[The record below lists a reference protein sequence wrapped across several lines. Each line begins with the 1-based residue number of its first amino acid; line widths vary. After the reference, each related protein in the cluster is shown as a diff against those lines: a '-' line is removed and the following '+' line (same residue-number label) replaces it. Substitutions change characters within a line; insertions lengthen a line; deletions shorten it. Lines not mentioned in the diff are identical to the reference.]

1 MQRPAIS
8 LAALAA
14 LIMVG
19 LALTLVGL
27 AHARGV
33 ARARAIMAAADPP
46 ANVPIGPLPASCAQA
61 PVGPACEEAVVSNLD
76 SARRQLGLGPYD
88 LPNNFT
94 SLAPARQLLVLTN
107 LDRLAYG
114 LAPVAGLNAELDES
128 ALDGV
133 EQLSDPLP
141 PVELLPGTAVWGFTS
156 NWAGTFPNAP
166 AAYYEWMYDDGYG
179 GPNAACTS
187 PGAGGCWGHRQ
198 DVLWPFPEGWLAMGA
213 AAGIDVYGT
222 PGFAMV
228 IAYTRGW
235 QSPAY
240 YYTWDQAAT
249 VASTS
254 KGPSSRCAARRSQRA
269 ARPAQAHGAKT
280 GRGSQAHGAKT
291 ASEPRAHG
299 SKAAAA
305 PRPGAC
311 SDAPASG

>member
-27 AHARGV
+27 AHAPGV
-33 ARARAIMAAADPP
+33 ARAQAIVAADPP
-46 ANVPIGPLPASCAQA
+46 ANRPLGPLPASCAQA
-61 PVGPACEEAVVSNLD
+61 PIGPACEGAVVADLD
-76 SARRQLGLGPYD
+76 SARRQLDLEPYS
-88 LPNNFT
+88 LPNNFMG
-94 SLAPARQLLVLTN
+94 LAPARQLLVLTN

-156 NWAGTFPNAP
+156 NWAGAFPNAP

-179 GPNAACTS
+179 SANAACTS

-198 DVLWPFPEGWLAMGA
+198 DVLWSFPEGWLAMGA
-213 AAGIDVYGT
+213 ATGIDVYGT
-222 PGFAMV
+222 PGFAIV
-228 IAYTRGW
+228 IAYTHGSR
-235 QSPAY
+235 SPAY
-240 YYTWDQAAT
+240 YYTWEQNAT
-249 VASTS
+249 VASAS
-254 KGPSSRCAARRSQRA
+254 KRPSSRCAARRSQRTVRA
-269 ARPAQAHGAKT
+269 AHTHGAKT
-280 GRGSQAHGAKT
+280 GRGSRAHGAKT
-291 ASEPRAHG
+291 ASGPRAHG
-299 SKAAAA
+299 SKAASA